1 MKHRQDLVKAVAEE
15 QKRREREA
23 LMRGMLEQ
31 PLMNTNLIRE
41 RVQEFGLPERWWPV
55 MIAVPPSVLTNWE
68 QEIDKWTN
76 LSVAVYSD
84 PNTREK
90 AISQITSGM
99 AEVMLIKN
107 SCFTVKERFREL
119 CAIPVKWRLIIFDEF
134 HTFKN
139 KDATAVANIRELK
152 SLNQSLIVGMSGT
165 VMQNNHQELW
175 NLVDLVETNFLGDWN
190 EFRYEVA
197 DPIKLG
203 RYVVLAFFPIHYD
216 LIFHSHC
223 KNFLQKGKVGYSRVD
238 QYQ

>member
-1 MKHRQDLVKAVAEE
+1 MKGLGKTLQVLCLLSALFKKSGTGLDVLKMKHRQQLVKTAVEE
-15 QKRREREA
+15 QQQKEHEA
-23 LMRGMLEQ
+23 LMRGMLDHSIQ
-31 PLMNTNLIRE
+31 NTNLGRE
-41 RVQEFGLPERWWPV
+41 RIQELDLPERWWPV
-55 MIAVPPSVLTNWE
+55 LIAVPPSVLTNWE

-76 LSVAVYSD
+76 LSFAVYSD
-84 PNTREK
+84 QNTREK

-119 CAIPVKWRLIIFDEF
+119 CAIPVRWKLIVFDEF

-152 SLNQSLIVGMSGT
+152 SLNHSLVVGMSGT

-175 NLVDLVETNFLGDWN
+175 TLVDLVETNFLGDWN
-190 EFRYEVA
+190 DFKYEVA

-203 RYVVLAFFPIHYD
+203 R
-216 LIFHSHC
+216 
-223 KNFLQKGKVGYSRVD
+223 
-238 QYQ
+238 